1 MAVRGLH
8 SAQGFLRA
16 AGLAWHPHA
25 GAPGQ
30 SEEAPILATGG
41 ADTTARL
48 WAASGRLLHT
58 LTGHTDRLGR
68 VAMHPMGR

>member
-1 MAVRGLH
+1 MALC
-8 SAQGFLRA
+8 AA

-30 SEEAPILATGG
+30 SEGAPVLATGG

-48 WAASGRLLHT
+48 WSGSGQLLRT
-58 LTGHTDRLGR
+58 LAGHTDRLGR